1 MQSHPELEGC
11 VVCCIHCGIRF
22 LTHPRNAGR
31 RNLRCPF
38 GCRKQHRRQRSSQ
51 RSAAYYRT
59 PAGKRQKKLL
69 NGRRS
74 GHTASTVG
82 WDAGYCEAG
91 DLDRPAAPADEPR
104 TDALPVTVELRLQG
118 VVLRESELAA
128 SHMLPYLR
136 MVMGLIEGVELT
148 CREVVALL
156 RRAMRQ
162 HSIGGRRRI
171 DYLLGFLHQHP
182 P

>member
-1 MQSHPELEGC
+1 
-11 VVCCIHCGIRF
+11 
-22 LTHPRNAGR
+22 
-31 RNLRCPF
+31 LRCPF
-38 GCRKQHRRQRSSQ
+38 GCRKHHRRQRSSQ

-74 GHTASTVG
+74 GHAASTAG
-82 WDAGYCEAG
+82 RDAGNSEAR
-91 DLDRPAAPADEPR
+91 DLDRPAPAGEFC
-104 TDALPVTVELRLQG
+104 TDALLVTMELRLQG
-118 VVLRESELAA
+118 AVLKESDLAT
-128 SHMLPYLR
+128 SRMLPYLR
-136 MVMGLIEGVELT
+136 MVMSLIEGVELT

-156 RRAMRQ
+156 RQAMRQ

>member
-1 MQSHPELEGC
+1 LQSRPEFQGC

-22 LTHPRNAGR
+22 FTHPRNAGR

-38 GCRKQHRRQRSSQ
+38 GCREHHRRQRSSQ

-59 PAGKRQKKLL
+59 PSGKRQKKLL

-74 GHTASTVG
+74 GHTASTAG
-82 WDAGYCEAG
+82 RDAGYAEAR
-91 DLDRPAAPADEPR
+91 DLDRPAAPADERR
-104 TDALPVTVELRLQG
+104 TVALPVTVELRLQG
-118 VVLRESELAA
+118 AVLDESDLAT
-128 SHMLPYLR
+128 SPMLPYVR

-148 CREVVALL
+148 CREVVGLL
-156 RRAMRQ
+156 RQAMRQ
-162 HSIGGRRRI
+162 HSIGSRRRI